1 MQDFIQDVA
10 SKLGVGTD
18 TAEAATG
25 GLLGL
30 IKQNADGGDVSEML
44 GKLPGAEGLI
54 ESASAGGGGG
64 GLLGSI
70 GGALSGALGGGGGNA
85 LGAVEALTKGGL
97 SMDKLGSFLSMFK
110 QYVQP
115 LLGADL
121 LKRLLGSV
129 PGLGNLLG

>member
-10 SKLGVGTD
+10 GKLGVSTD
-18 TAEAATG
+18 AATTATG

-30 IKQNADGGDVSEML
+30 LKENGDSADVSEML
-44 GKLPGAEGLI
+44 GKIPGADDLI
-54 ESASAGGGGG
+54 QSAAGGGGGG
-64 GLLGSI
+64 GLLGGI

-85 LGAVEALTKGGL
+85 LGALDALTKGGL
-97 SMDKLGSFLSMFK
+97 SMDKLGSFLTMFK

-115 LLGADL
+115 MLGDDL

-129 PGLGNLLG
+129 PGLSKILG